1 MDPVVLEELGAGAL
15 YKAAIE
21 GDMEQGSDM
30 AGQVAGLIKKA
41 EQTAKEIILEIMDE
55 SKELYG
61 KTGKKLGLL

>member
-1 MDPVVLEELGAGAL
+1 
-15 YKAAIE
+15 
-21 GDMEQGSDM
+21 M
-30 AGQVAGLIKKA
+30 AGQVAGLIKK

>member
-1 MDPVVLEELGAGAL
+1 MGPAVLEELGAGAL
-15 YKAAIE
+15 YKAAME
-21 GDMEQGSDM
+21 VDMEQGSIM
-30 AGQVAGLIKKA
+30 AGQVAGLIKK